1 MLLQRE
7 AEFISLH
14 AAQHERVLHY
24 ILRRV
29 GELEVARELT
39 ADVFRI
45 AWQKSEDEPTT
56 DVAWLFAVARNVI
69 GNEYRGRRRRR
80 ELMVKL
86 AEGVRAAAEP
96 AGGDVEA
103 AVAETLGRLRA
114 RDREI
119 LMLHFWDKLTTA
131 ELAASLGCTEN
142 SVGVR
147 LHRAKRAFAA
157 AMPADLTAGYPDKD
171 KAGEHSHGQD

>member
-24 ILRRV
+24 VLRRV
-29 GELEVARELT
+29 SDLEVARELT

-45 AWQKSEDEPTT
+45 AWQKSQHEQTT
-56 DVAWLFAVARNVI
+56 DTAWLFAVARNVI

-80 ELMVKL
+80 ELILKL
-86 AEGVRAAAEP
+86 AEGVRAAAESV
-96 AGGDVEA
+96 GGDVEA
-103 AVAETLGRLRA
+103 SVAETLGKLRT

-119 LMLHFWDKLTTA
+119 LMLHFWDGLSAA
-131 ELAASLGCTEN
+131 EIAASLGCTEN

-157 AMPADLTAGYPDKD
+157 AMPAELKAKHTY

>member
-24 ILRRV
+24 VLRRV
-29 GELEVARELT
+29 GDLDVARELT

-45 AWQKSEDEPTT
+45 AWQKSEHEPTT
-56 DVAWLFAVARNVI
+56 EVPWLFAVARNVI

-80 ELMVKL
+80 ELLFKL

-96 AGGDVEA
+96 SGADVEA
-103 AVAETLGRLRA
+103 TVAETLGKLRP

-119 LMLHFWDKLTTA
+119 LMLHFWDRLSTA
-131 ELAASLGCTEN
+131 EVAASLGCTEN
-142 SVGVR
+142 NVGVR

-157 AMPADLTAGYPDKD
+157 ALPARLTAGQRDE
-171 KAGEHSHGQD
+171 AGERSHGQD

>member
-14 AAQHERVLHY
+14 VAQHERVLHY
-24 ILRRV
+24 VLRRV
-29 GELEVARELT
+29 GDLEVARELT

-56 DVAWLFAVARNVI
+56 EVAWLFGVARNVI

-80 ELMVKL
+80 ELILKL
-86 AEGVRAAAEP
+86 ADGVRAAAGSS
-96 AGGDVEA
+96 GGEVDVV
-103 AVAETLGRLRA
+103 VAETLTKLRP

-119 LMLHFWDKLTTA
+119 LMLQFWDRLSTA
-131 ELAASLGCTEN
+131 QIAATLGCTEN

-147 LHRAKRAFAA
+147 VHRAKRAFAA
-157 AMPADLTAGYPDKD
+157 ALPAGLMPDQMDRAGD
-171 KAGEHSHGQD
+171 HSHGQD

>member
-1 MLLQRE
+1 MLLQKE

-29 GELEVARELT
+29 GDLEVARELT

-45 AWQKSEDEPTT
+45 AWQKSDHEPTT
-56 DVAWLFAVARNVI
+56 EAGWLFAVARNVI
-69 GNEYRGRRRRR
+69 GNEYRGRARRR
-80 ELMVKL
+80 ELIRKL

-96 AGGDVEA
+96 PGDAVEA
-103 AVAETLGRLRA
+103 AVAETLGKLRP

-119 LMLHFWDKLTTA
+119 LMLHFWDDASTA
-131 ELAASLGCTEN
+131 EIAASLGCTEN
-142 SVGVR
+142 SVAVR

-157 AMPADLTAGYPDKD
+157 AMPGHLSAGQPN
-171 KAGEHSHGQD
+171 KAGERSHGKE

>member
-45 AWQKSEDEPTT
+45 AWQKSEHEPTT
-56 DVAWLFAVARNVI
+56 EVAWLFAVARNVI

-80 ELMVKL
+80 ELLFKL

-96 AGGDVEA
+96 STGDVEA
-103 AVAETLGRLRA
+103 AVAETLGKLRPK
-114 RDREI
+114 DREI
-119 LMLHFWDKLTTA
+119 LMLHFWDKLSTA
-131 ELAASLGCTEN
+131 EIATSLRCTEN
-142 SVGVR
+142 NVGVR

-157 AMPADLTAGYPDKD
+157 AMPTKLSAGHPDE
-171 KAGEHSHGQD
+171 AGEHSHGQD

>member
-1 MLLQRE
+1 MLMQRE

-29 GELEVARELT
+29 GDVEVARELT

-45 AWQKSEDEPTT
+45 AWQKSESEPTT
-56 DVAWLFAVARNVI
+56 EVPWLFAVARNVI

-80 ELMVKL
+80 ELLIKL

-96 AGGDVEA
+96 SAGDVEA
-103 AVAETLGRLRA
+103 TVAEALGTLRPK
-114 RDREI
+114 DREI
-119 LMLHFWDKLTTA
+119 LMLHFWDKLPTA
-131 ELAASLGCTEN
+131 EIAASLGCTEN
-142 SVGVR
+142 NVGVR

-157 AMPADLTAGYPDKD
+157 ALPARLMTGQRDEV
-171 KAGEHSHGQD
+171 GERSHGQD

>member
-7 AEFISLH
+7 TDFIALH

-24 ILRRV
+24 VLRRV
-29 GELEVARELT
+29 GDLEVARELT

-56 DVAWLFAVARNVI
+56 EVAWLFAVARNVI

-80 ELMVKL
+80 ELILKL
-86 AEGVRAAAEP
+86 VEGVRAAAESD
-96 AGGDVEA
+96 GGEVEA
-103 AVAETLGRLRA
+103 AVAETLGKLKPIH
-114 RDREI
+114 REI
-119 LMLHFWDKLTTA
+119 LMLHFWDKLSTA
-131 ELAASLGCTEN
+131 ETAASLRCTEN

-147 LHRAKRAFAA
+147 LYRAKRAFAA
-157 AMPADLTAGYPDKD
+157 AMPEQLRSGHTETAG
-171 KAGEHSHGQD
+171 ERSHGQD